1 MLLLTVIVVIGL
13 VAWALRLMEQAV
25 KSQEFSFMLA
35 GFLVAS
41 SAAAMMT
48 VYFLMSNYVLYMDQ
62 VYDSAPMQ
70 SSAMVYESDS
80 FASNSL
86 VSIEGQSAQRQ
97 Y

>member
-1 MLLLTVIVVIGL
+1 MLLLTVIVVIAL

-41 SAAAMMT
+41 SAVAMMS
-48 VYFLMSNYVLYMDQ
+48 VYFLMSNYVLYLDQ
-62 VYDSAPMQ
+62 VFDGAPLQSASM
-70 SSAMVYESDS
+70 MYEGDS
-80 FASNSL
+80 FAYRDLMSR
-86 VSIEGQSAQRQ
+86 EGEPVQGQ